1 MSHTLPDG
9 LGTVADIKKRFS
21 VASERR
27 ELWRSILQDMYDFA
41 IPNRE
46 TFNFHSPGQRK
57 ARHIFDSTAPEAVNT
72 FVSVIIGS
80 MTPDTAKWM
89 KYEAGSDIPDE
100 EKKDINIQLEEAT
113 KTFFKHLSHSDF
125 QSQTNIAHQDMSIS
139 TGCLM
144 VEQGNDIDEP
154 LLKFTA
160 VPLAEL
166 YLEPTSMPT
175 VNTFFR
181 KHDIKAQELL
191 LKYPDATVSPKLQKI
206 IDDAPTTDLEI
217 IDGSQVFNFKDRTYH
232 QVVIWDNELIFT
244 QSYNKSPPGI
254 IYRWSKVAGETYGRG
269 PVDMAM
275 ADIRTVNKVKEYVL
289 KNAALTLS
297 PPMMGASDGIFN
309 PHTARIHPGVV
320 LPVTATDPA
329 PLVPLQV
336 GGDLRV
342 GQFVIEDLQAN
353 IRKILF
359 ADPLGEITDPVRS
372 ATENVI
378 RQQEML
384 KKRGANFGRLRSEF
398 IFPLVDRVTQILVDA
413 GKIPDI
419 KVDGR
424 DVTLKMESPLA
435 SAEQQDNVSNLL
447 MYLNAISGLPDEVK
461 LLGAALESVPSFLVE
476 NLNLPTELA
485 RSKEQIKEAQQLI
498 LQQAQEQGEQNEPPV
513 G

>member
-1 MSHTLPDG
+1 MSLPDG

-21 VASERR
+21 AASERR

-72 FVSVIIGS
+72 FVSVIMGS
-80 MTPDTAKWM
+80 MTPDSAKWM

-100 EKKDINIQLEEAT
+100 EKKDINIQLGKAT
-113 KTFFKHLSHSDF
+113 KTFFKHMSHSDF
-125 QSQTNIAHQDMSIS
+125 QSQTNISHQDMSIS
-139 TGCLM
+139 TGCML

-160 VPLAEL
+160 VPLSEL
-166 YLEPTSMPT
+166 YLEPTSLPR
-175 VNTFFR
+175 VHTFFR
-181 KHDIKAQELL
+181 KHCIKAQELII
-191 LKYPDATVSPKLQKI
+191 KYPDATISPKLQKI
-206 IDDAPTTDLEI
+206 IDDSPTTDIDI
-217 IDGSQVFNFKDRTYH
+217 IDGSQVFNFKDKTYH
-232 QVVIWDNELIFT
+232 QVVIWEDELLFT
-244 QSYNKSPPGI
+244 QSYGKSAPGI
-254 IYRWSKVAGETYGRG
+254 VYRWSNVAGETYGRG

-297 PPMMGASDGIFN
+297 PPMMGVSDGIFN
-309 PHTARIHPGVV
+309 PHTARVHPGVI
-320 LPVTATDPA
+320 LPVTSLENGGPIA
-329 PLVPLQV
+329 PLQV

-384 KKRGANFGRLRSEF
+384 KKRGANFGRITSEF

-413 GKIPDI
+413 GKIPNI

-435 SAEQQDNVSNLL
+435 NAEQQDNVSNIL
-447 MYLNAISGLPDEVK
+447 MYLNAIQSLPDEVK

-476 NLNLPTELA
+476 NLNLPEKLA
-485 RSKEQIKEAQQLI
+485 RSEEQIKQVQQLI
-498 LQQAQEQGEQNEPPV
+498 LQQAQQQQGPQNDTPT